1 MRFRGPGA
9 NRGLILLVIIVILV
23 VAAAVAY
30 FLWIAPR

>member
-1 MRFRGPGA
+1 MRLRGPGA